1 MQRARIPVTRV
12 RGIRWCF
19 TINNYSDEEV
29 EAVKRLE
36 RYCLL
41 VICSKE
47 KGKEGTPH
55 LQGYAEFGN
64 RIDGGKVKKLLG
76 GRAHIEI
83 ARGTRQDNI
92 KYCSK
97 EGEEAIIAHK
107 MPRKKTYEM
116 TTSEKIQATFNLLMD
131 IRTMDQDEFE
141 MVHPA
146 FFLNNKSKYL
156 DHKHDALVMKQKT
169 WSGDLKKKNFWIWGQ
184 PGVGKSRMAR
194 QGLDHWKVFSKPFN
208 KWWNGFNLE
217 RTKRVVIDDWPDM
230 DHGGDMLCQHLKVWA
245 DRYPFTGE
253 IKGSHLA
260 IEPKFQL
267 IITSN
272 YSIEQC
278 FKNPEDV
285 AAIKRRI
292 SEHEM
297 KGDGTLDPHLVLPM
311 PDEEEEEE
319 EKKEEEDSIVE
330 EE

>member
-1 MQRARIPVTRV
+1 MQNKRIPAIRL

-19 TINNYSDEEV
+19 TINNYNDEELNM
-29 EAVKRLE
+29 VKKLD

-47 KGKEGTPH
+47 TGAKGTPH
-55 LQGYAEFGN
+55 LQGYAEFGH

-83 ARGTRQDNI
+83 ARGSRNDNI

-97 EGEEAIIAHK
+97 EGDDAIVI
-107 MPRKKTYEM
+107 KKIPEKRIFEM
-116 TTSEKIQATFNLLMD
+116 TTSEKIQATYQLLTD
-131 IRTMDQDEFE
+131 IREMNQEEFE
-141 MVHPA
+141 LNHPS
-146 FFLNNKSKYL
+146 FFLNSKAKYL
-156 DHKHDALVMKQKT
+156 DHRHESLVKKQEI
-169 WSGDLKKKNFWIWGQ
+169 WNGDLKKKNFWIWGES
-184 PGVGKSRMAR
+184 GVGKSKMAR
-194 QGLDHWKVFSKPFN
+194 EGVKHWEVFSKPWN
-208 KWWNGFNLE
+208 KWWNGFNME
-217 RTKRVVIDDWPDM
+217 KTKRVVIDDWPDM
-230 DHGGDMLCQHLKVWA
+230 THGGDMLCQHLKVWA

-272 YSIEQC
+272 YSIDQC

-311 PDEEEEEE
+311 PDEEEE
-319 EKKEEEDSIVE
+319 KYEDSIVE